1 MMSSDPTHLT
11 TTSVDP
17 RATEFRA
24 VEGGTETRSG
34 TVLLVEA
41 YAAIW
46 LILFVMLVLGFL
58 KQRRLDARIGEL
70 EKVLDRARG
79 ES

>member
-11 TTSVDP
+11 TTSADP